1 MNFINFKTLQ
11 KNLGYYFNNI
21 STLKLALTH
30 RSANQKHNERLEF
43 LGDSILNFVVSI
55 ALYKRFPQTNEGDMS
70 RMRATLVRGKTL
82 VEIAKKF
89 QINKYIFLGYGEKKS
104 GGALRKSILA
114 NVIEA
119 LIGGIFLDSS
129 NFYVV
134 EKLIINWYTS
144 RLKNIIPGDKQK
156 DPKTRLQEYLQ
167 ERHLPLPVYVIKKT
181 TGKSHDQKF
190 TIHCHISGMKKPI
203 IFTSYSRRTAEQ
215 AAAAK
220 VLIKLG
226 IK

>member
-1 MNFINFKTLQ
+1 MNFIKFNILQ
-11 KNLGYYFNNI
+11 KNLGYCFNNL

-30 RSANQKHNERLEF
+30 RSADHKHNERLEF
-43 LGDSILNFVVSI
+43 LGDSILNFVISV

-82 VEIAKKF
+82 VEIAKTF
-89 QINKYIFLGYGEKKS
+89 QLNKYISLGPGEKKS
-104 GGALRKSILA
+104 GGSLRKSILA

-119 LIGGIFLDSS
+119 LIGGVFLDSD
-129 NFYVV
+129 FYIA

-144 RLKNIIPGDKQK
+144 RLKNIKPGEKQK

-167 ERHLPLPVYVIKKT
+167 ERHLPLPIYIIKKT
-181 TGKSHDQKF
+181 TGKSHNQRF
-190 TIHCHISGMKKPI
+190 TIHCYISGMKKPI
-203 IFTSYSRRTAEQ
+203 IFTSYSKRTAEQ

-220 VLIKLG
+220 VLLILG